1 VLIFLLK
8 IALLFIIVI
17 TIVYNYYNSTNFL
30 SIIVKNLTNAV
41 GSVFNGLLFIGLFYF
56 IFYQNIYGNIFYCF
70 IPTLNYINT
79 IHIRFIYFLPVL
91 VIILT
96 KQYVNFVK
104 HIMPYGAPLW
114 LFVIL
119 PLIEFF
125 SFIIRPLT
133 LSIRLSTNLC
143 AGHIIIYILSSFAL
157 NTEIPN
163 VSIHLVIITLR
174 VLEFIISLLQA
185 YISCNLLI
193 LYYEEILNNFYYC

>member
-8 IALLFIIVI
+8 IILLFFLVKIVI
-17 TIVYNYYNSTNFL
+17 YNHYNSINFL
-30 SIIVKNLTNAV
+30 SIITKGLTIAV
-41 GSVFNGLLFIGLFYF
+41 RSVFNNLSFIVLFYF
-56 IFYQNIYGNIFYCF
+56 IFYQNMYGNIFYCF

-79 IHIRFIYFLPVL
+79 IHISFIYFLPIL
-91 VIILT
+91 VIILL
-96 KQYVNFVK
+96 KQYNNFVK
-104 HIMPYGAPLW
+104 HMIPYGAPLW

-157 NTEIPN
+157 SIEIPN
-163 VSIHLVIITLR
+163 VSIHLVILILR
-174 VLEFIISLLQA
+174 ILEFIISLLQA
-185 YISCNLLI
+185 YIFCNLLI
-193 LYYEEILNNFYYC
+193 LYHEEI